1 MLLATRESARWRRRA
16 YLVLAALGAS
26 YVWYA
31 ATTEFPHGGSA
42 FGLGYG
48 GLGLAAILA
57 LLWFGVRKRSY
68 RSTWGRLETW
78 LHVHVYLGLLS
89 LFVVLFHTGFRFE
102 DKVAV
107 AAFAVLAVV
116 VLSGLLGAIFY
127 TTLPRRMS
135 AVDSDLTAEQI
146 SEQLNQLAR
155 SMARLASGKSA
166 ALQRVY
172 QELLAEALPLRLAG
186 WRVLG
191 RRGRRRHH
199 EGPAPWAAHLARVR
213 PAEQEDLR
221 QLLVL
226 YRQHQ
231 ELHDRLAAQQRY
243 RNLLDV
249 WLWVHLP
256 LSIVLVVLVA
266 AHLAGALFF
275 SPALR

>member
-1 MLLATRESARWRRRA
+1 MLLASRESARWRRRA
-16 YLVLAALGAS
+16 YALLAALIAS

-31 ATTEFPHGGSA
+31 STEFAHGGSA
-42 FGLGYG
+42 FGLAYG
-48 GLGLAAILA
+48 GLGVAAILA

-78 LHVHVYLGLLS
+78 LHVHVYLGFLAAV
-89 LFVVLFHTGFRFE
+89 VVLLHTGFRFE

-107 AAFAVLAVV
+107 GAFVVLALV
-116 VLSGLLGAIFY
+116 VLSGFVGAVFY
-127 TTLPRRMS
+127 TTLPRRMNTPG
-135 AVDSDLTAEQI
+135 SDLTAETI

-155 SMARLASGKSA
+155 SMARLASERST

-172 QELLAEALPLRLAG
+172 RGLLAEALPSRLAG
-186 WRVLG
+186 WRVLT
-191 RRGRRRHH
+191 RSGRRRRG
-199 EGPAPWAAHLARVR
+199 EAPAAWAADLGRVG
-213 PAEQEDLR
+213 PAEQEELR

-231 ELHDRLAAQQRY
+231 ELHNRLVVQQRY

-266 AHLAGALFF
+266 AHVVGVLFF
-275 SPALR
+275 SSAL